1 MQNPTREWSRDAR
14 LAASVALAAG
24 LSLSA
29 ITSPA
34 QAAET
39 PQTGAYVVGAETR
52 QKLSPEDV
60 QFVKNVSKAGPTFV
74 DEEGK
79 IATTASD
86 RELSDNY
93 GFSDQD
99 LERLHESV
107 LGKPMNLSSSS
118 NDAPISSSSSTTPVE
133 YAYRDG
139 SSVCFTH
146 NDLLVGAGA
155 AIVAAA
161 DAGPVALAAALEA
174 AATAFGGPVGTAIGF
189 VLAAAS
195 APSLVEL
202 GGRAVTAVA
211 TNRGLKIGV
220 QADYPPV
227 YSDYC

>member
-1 MQNPTREWSRDAR
+1 MQNPTRKWSRDAR

-39 PQTGAYVVGAETR
+39 PQTGAYVVGAETQ

-189 VLAAAS
+189 VLAAVS

-211 TNRGLKIGV
+211 TNRDLKIGV